1 MITSSTHT
9 PSPESLPVNWRL
21 FQICMIIV
29 VACVRDVAAKT
40 PRQLLFFAFGIDV
53 IVDGLQQTG
62 LIRFL
67 ASELGFHISVSAIL
81 AGGGQRCLQVYSVS
95 MHGRIY

>member
-9 PSPESLPVNWRL
+9 PSPESLPALWRL
-21 FQICMIIV
+21 FQICMILV
-29 VACVRDVAAKT
+29 VACVRDVAAKS
-40 PRQLLFFAFGIDV
+40 PWKLLFLAFGIDV

-67 ASELGFHISVSAIL
+67 ASELGFLYQCPLFS

-95 MHGRIY
+95 MHERN